1 MAERRMFAKTIID
14 SDAFLDMPLSAQSL
28 YFHLS
33 MRADDDGF
41 INNPKKV
48 QRMIGAADD
57 DLKLLVLKKFIIP
70 FETGIVVIK
79 HWKIHNYIR
88 QDRYKETVYQ
98 EEKRRLNVEENKAYT
113 LRGIGTEGTPETP
126 GLPYVT
132 PAVDQR
138 ETQVRLG
145 KDRLGKDRLGEERL
159 GGAGG
164 TQEAATH
171 AANPVI
177 AAVVSDYLNRIN
189 PAASP
194 TSLQELADYAEEL
207 GEAVCKRAFDIA
219 LDEKKSTWSYIRAI
233 LRDKAARG
241 IKCLADWDEKCGSRG
256 PVRQQEKNGT
266 DRLREMIDRGDFDDE

>member
-1 MAERRMFAKTIID
+1 MAATYLKLFVDCLEKYEALNDNEFGRLVRAALLYKKTGQEAGNMGREALLWPGMRLDID
-14 SDAFLDMPLSAQSL
+14 RDNEAYARTVKARSDAGKMGG
-28 YFHLS
+28 
-33 MRADDDGF
+33 R
-41 INNPKKV
+41 PKSNDK
-48 QRMIGAADD
+48 Q
-57 DLKLLVLKKFIIP
+57 KKQMLFQ
-70 FETGIVVIK
+70 ESK
-79 HWKIHNYIR
+79 KS
-88 QDRYKETVYQ
+88 QDKEKDKDKE
-98 EEKRRLNVEENKAYT
+98 EEKDKDFSKENTKEKAGKPPSAS
-113 LRGIGTEGTPETP
+113 RFTPQWTK
-126 GLPYVT
+126 
-132 PAVDQR
+132 R
-138 ETQVRLG
+138 
-145 KDRLGKDRLGEERL
+145 
-159 GGAGG
+159 
-164 TQEAATH
+164 H

-266 DRLREMIDRGDFDDE
+266 DRLREMIERGDFDDE